1 MRSVA
6 TALWWN
12 TTFFLLFGVRAWTSD
27 WITMKS
33 LLILSREKPFFFF
46 FFIQRPRSG
55 VHISWNTPV
64 SLAKSN
70 QSLQFRN
77 ANPETPWCMI
87 WSLFHSVDTPQGD
100 LHHSCVTTS
109 RLTYF
114 ILQAHAGTGI
124 SHREKQN
131 NSGEVKKTIQVNDPG
146 RQILAR
152 NKSLAVGVTCMTI
165 CWPTLG
171 FEGRTFKLCVLNRC
185 F

>member
-1 MRSVA
+1 MTFLVQHEVCCYCLVMKHDLFSLVRCEGVDVRLDHDEKSIV
-6 TALWWN
+6 TISWE
-12 TTFFLLFGVRAWTSD
+12 TFFLY
-27 WITMKS
+27 
-33 LLILSREKPFFFF
+33 F

-87 WSLFHSVDTPQGD
+87 WSLFHSMDTPQGD

-131 NSGEVKKTIQVNDPG
+131 NSGEVKKTTQVNDPG
-146 RQILAR
+146 R
-152 NKSLAVGVTCMTI
+152 
-165 CWPTLG
+165 
-171 FEGRTFKLCVLNRC
+171 
-185 F
+185 